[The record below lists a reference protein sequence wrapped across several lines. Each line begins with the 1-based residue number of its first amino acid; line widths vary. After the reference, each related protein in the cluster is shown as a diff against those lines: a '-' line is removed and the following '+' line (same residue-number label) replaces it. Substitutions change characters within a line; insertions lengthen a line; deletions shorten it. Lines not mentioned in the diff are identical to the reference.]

1 MRTTSRFSLL
11 RHKLRSCIVQRM
23 SILLG
28 FLVVFPGCGSSQEPL
43 AEQEKPQDQKRQA
56 ARQNAVSKVETLSA
70 FDTGAAAARLSI
82 EQDRLLLKEY
92 PPLPYPPG
100 QNFYVELLEKECGV
114 KSIVGKPGDTPE
126 EQFIQQMRGWN
137 SVMRPEIQR
146 RFGEDIFERLQAE
159 AQRQFQESR
168 AAPLSDP
175 SPNVG
180 NG

>member
-1 MRTTSRFSLL
+1 M
-11 RHKLRSCIVQRM
+11 QRM

-28 FLVVFPGCGSSQEPL
+28 FLVVFPGCGSSQEPHTD
-43 AEQEKPQDQKRQA
+43 QENPLV
-56 ARQNAVSKVETLSA
+56 ARQDVASKVETLSA